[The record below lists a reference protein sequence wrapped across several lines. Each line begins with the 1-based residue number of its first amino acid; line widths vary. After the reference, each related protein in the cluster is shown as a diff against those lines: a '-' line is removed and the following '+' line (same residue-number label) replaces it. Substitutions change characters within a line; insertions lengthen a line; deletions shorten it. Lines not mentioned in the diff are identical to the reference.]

1 MNQELESLMS
11 DYGGGRKKA
20 TEKSQLFNDLAKEVL
35 FNFND
40 KSYREIELFCE
51 YLKQVSKLTSVYK
64 HYGIEQPI
72 NQVNK
77 NK

>member
-1 MNQELESLMS
+1 MDQELKSLIS
-11 DYGGGRKKA
+11 DYGGGRKKT

-40 KSYREIELFCE
+40 KSYREVELFCE
-51 YLKQVSKLTSVYK
+51 YLKEVSKSTSMYK

-72 NQVNK
+72 DQK
-77 NK
+77 S